1 MPRKTSE
8 GGTYSW
14 TRPAAVS
21 KMTKTG
27 CCGGDDGPSLVGACR
42 SEVIGRRRRSPHLGA
57 GTCSEDRWERKPRHG
72 SCSRSCDV
80 AGLGG
85 AAIGPSSLQSRP
97 PCSDA
102 GPGDCECW
110 GERGLEGGPVKPGEE
125 CRPRESLLVAC
136 IGPAPASVTR
146 QRRPM
151 TCLATTQAISIEPHA
166 AREGQETLDRR
177 CSRL

>member
-102 GPGDCECW
+102 GPPCEAW
-110 GERGLEGGPVKPGEE
+110 RGVPPARIPARRVHWSCPCLRHPSTTTDDLLGHHAGHQYRATRRKG
-125 CRPRESLLVAC
+125 RPRDA
-136 IGPAPASVTR
+136 G
-146 QRRPM
+146 
-151 TCLATTQAISIEPHA
+151 
-166 AREGQETLDRR
+166 
-177 CSRL
+177 